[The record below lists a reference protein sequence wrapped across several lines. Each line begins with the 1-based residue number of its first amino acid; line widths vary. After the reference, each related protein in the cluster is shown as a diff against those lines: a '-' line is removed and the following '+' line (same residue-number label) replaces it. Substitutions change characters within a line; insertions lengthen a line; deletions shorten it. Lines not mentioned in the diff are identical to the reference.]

1 MFCRQLYVTLQ
12 VDFFKR
18 VLCMR
23 HICFTEAE
31 VKTLMRILERE
42 FSATKKLSQFNELRA
57 LLDKMIT
64 PKCLVEVMI
73 VVGKIR

>member
-1 MFCRQLYVTLQ
+1 
-12 VDFFKR
+12 
-18 VLCMR
+18 MR

-57 LLDKMIT
+57 LLDKIDNS
-64 PKCLVEVMI
+64 EVFSRGNDCCRENQI
-73 VVGKIR
+73 KVCAD